1 MDILASVRLRETL
14 RATCCIGG
22 NDFSRRDSEHMGIS
36 LNKIKFM
43 FCSYTRACWF
53 FFKKKKKLN
62 ELILRVKGTY
72 VLGGQPDIKYRLLS
86 PPRIRS

>member
-1 MDILASVRLRETL
+1 MDILAWVRLRETL
-14 RATCCIGG
+14 RATCCAGG
-22 NDFSRRDSEHMGIS
+22 NDFSRRDSEHVGLS
-36 LNKIKFM
+36 LNKIKCV

-53 FFKKKKKLN
+53 LKKKLN
-62 ELILRVKGTY
+62 ELILRVKGMY